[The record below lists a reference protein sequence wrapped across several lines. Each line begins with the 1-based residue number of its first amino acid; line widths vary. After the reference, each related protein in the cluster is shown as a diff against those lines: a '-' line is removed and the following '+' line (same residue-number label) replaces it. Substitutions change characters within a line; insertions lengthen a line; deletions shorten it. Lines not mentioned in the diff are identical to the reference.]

1 MPAPPEARGTAELLH
16 DRQAAPPHLATT
28 AEARP
33 RRLPVTRRRRW
44 LPPLVTALALAG
56 WAVLATAGAPYY
68 RLALAERLHNPWHPV
83 LKPNGTAGL
92 AYGYTGTF
100 LLLLLV
106 SYSARKR
113 WRFLAGLGR
122 LRNWL
127 DVHIFC
133 GILGPAFITMHAGF
147 RFHGLIAI
155 GYWSMLG
162 VMLSGFVGYYLYSQI
177 PRALSGAALEAEALE
192 GEITALDVELQQQG
206 LSPAQLAALRR
217 LAATERA
224 PRVRPLAGLL
234 ILLGQD
240 LTMAMGVRRLR
251 LPGRR
256 GRAEARRLHALV
268 VQRLRLERRRAF
280 LRHTESL
287 FGYWHAIHKPFAIL
301 LFVML
306 AVHIGVA
313 FWLGYAWVW

>member
-1 MPAPPEARGTAELLH
+1 MKTALPEHLSALPPAPTP
-16 DRQAAPPHLATT
+16 AAPIT
-28 AEARP
+28 
-33 RRLPVTRRRRW
+33 RLPVARRRRW
-44 LPPLVTALALAG
+44 LPLVVTTLALAG
-56 WAVLATAGAPYY
+56 WACLAGAGAPYY
-68 RLALAERLHNPWHPV
+68 RLDLADRLHHPWHPV

-100 LLLLLV
+100 LLLLLI

-122 LRNWL
+122 LRRWL

-177 PRALSGAALEAEALE
+177 PRALSGAALEAEAVE
-192 GEITALDVELQQQG
+192 GEITALDAELQQQG
-206 LSPAQLAALRR
+206 LSPAQLAGLRR

-224 PRVRPLAGLL
+224 PRARPLAGLL

-240 LTMAMGVRRLR
+240 LTMAWGLRRLH
-251 LPGRR
+251 LPRR
-256 GRAEARRLHALV
+256 GRAEARRLHALAV
-268 VQRLRLERRRAF
+268 RRLRLERRRAF
-280 LRHTESL
+280 LRQTESL